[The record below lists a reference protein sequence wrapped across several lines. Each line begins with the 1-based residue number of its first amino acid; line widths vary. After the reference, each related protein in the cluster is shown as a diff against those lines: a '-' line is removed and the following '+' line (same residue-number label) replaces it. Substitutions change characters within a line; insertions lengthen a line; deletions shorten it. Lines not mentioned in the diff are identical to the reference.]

1 MDSAVFEGSFT
12 ASQPASWMALTLS
25 AIVSAFDTQ
34 SRELSTSS
42 GAQPVARTA
51 VRATAVRA
59 VAMVRL
65 WRMAVANPFSGWDS
79 MPSTIPSPAHRHEG
93 AARRMRGVVG
103 YTVPLDRAE

>member
-25 AIVSAFDTQ
+25 AMVSAFDTQ

-42 GAQPVARTA
+42 GSQPVARTA

-59 VAMVRL
+59 VAKVRL
-65 WRMAVANPFSGWDS
+65 RRRRMAVANLSRGRDA
-79 MPSTIPSPAHRHEG
+79 MPSTIPPPGRGHEG
-93 AARRMRGVVG
+93 ADCRMRGVLH
-103 YTVPLDRAE
+103 YTAHPV